1 MTTGASCNVG
11 RKDRTARIILGF
23 GIAAAGVH
31 YRSWWGLLALA
42 FLHNGIFGHC
52 YFYEM
57 LRISTNRAPKARFE
71 LRKRNE

>member
-23 GIAAAGVH
+23 GIAAAGVY

-52 YFYEM
+52 YFYQF
-57 LRISTNRAPKARFE
+57 LGISTNRRS
-71 LRKRNE
+71 